1 MSPKYIVEFI
11 PGTEVDIVVETYVVW
26 MAVVGSVE
34 ITDFEKMNRL
44 KCKNSKVARAL

>member
-26 MAVVGSVE
+26 MTVVGSVE
-34 ITDFEKMNRL
+34 ITDFEK
-44 KCKNSKVARAL
+44 